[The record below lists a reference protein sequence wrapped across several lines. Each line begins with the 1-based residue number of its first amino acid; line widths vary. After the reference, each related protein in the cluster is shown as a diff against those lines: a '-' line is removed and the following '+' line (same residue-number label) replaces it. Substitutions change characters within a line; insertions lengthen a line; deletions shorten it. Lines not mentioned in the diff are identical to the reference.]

1 MISKTHLQSVIS
13 KYHLG
18 EIEKVKWEIQN
29 NQLQINFIAP
39 SNVVLGSVKCYDFP
53 IKEADLAIYNTKKL
67 SNLISI
73 CNGDLLLEIE
83 KQKEMLLKL
92 NISDMNFN
100 LSYALSDPLLIKKVG
115 RAKPVDGWYVEID
128 LGNEEISNILRA
140 KGAMSEIDNFLVT
153 TTKDLDGQDVCEL
166 IFGDEIGHN
175 NKISYQLKGSW
186 LNEINKENMK
196 IKYNSNM
203 LKTILNA
210 NKDMNEG
217 TFKIS
222 NEGLMYLI
230 FTDGVIESEYYMVP
244 TEDGIIS

>member
-1 MISKTHLQSVIS
+1 MISKTQLQSVIN

-18 EIEKVKWEIQN
+18 EIEKVKWEISN
-29 NQLQINFIAP
+29 NELQVNFIAP
-39 SNVVLGSVKCYDFP
+39 SNIVLGSVRCFDFP
-53 IKEADLAIYNTKKL
+53 IEEADLAIYNTKKL

-115 RAKPVDGWYVEID
+115 KAKPVEGWYVELNLSSD
-128 LGNEEISNILRA
+128 EISNILRA

-153 TTKDLDGQDVCEL
+153 TTKDLDGQDVCEFV
-166 IFGDEIGHN
+166 FGDEVGHN
-175 NKISYQLKGSW
+175 NKITYQLQG
-186 LNEINKENMK
+186 EINKEDMK

-210 NKDMNEG
+210 NKDMDEG
-217 TFKIS
+217 QFKIS
-222 NEGLMYLI
+222 NQGLMY
-230 FTDGVIESEYYMVP
+230 FNFKNETIESEYYMVP
-244 TEDGIIS
+244 QEDGIIS

>member
-1 MISKTHLQSVIS
+1 MISKTQLQSVIN

-18 EIEKVKWEIQN
+18 EIEKVKWEISN
-29 NQLQINFIAP
+29 NELQVNFIAP
-39 SNVVLGSVKCYDFP
+39 SNIVLGSVRCFDFP
-53 IKEADLAIYNTKKL
+53 IEEADLAIYNTKKL

-115 RAKPVDGWYVEID
+115 KAKPVEGWYVELNLSSD
-128 LGNEEISNILRA
+128 EISNILKA

-153 TTKDLDGQDVCEL
+153 TTKDLDGQDVCEFV
-166 IFGDEIGHN
+166 FGDEVGHN
-175 NKISYQLKGSW
+175 NKITYQLQG
-186 LNEINKENMK
+186 EINKEDMK

-210 NKDMNEG
+210 NKDMDEG
-217 TFKIS
+217 QFKIS
-222 NEGLMYLI
+222 NQGLMY
-230 FTDGVIESEYYMVP
+230 FNFKNETIESEYYMVP
-244 TEDGIIS
+244 QEDGIIS

>member
-115 RAKPVDGWYVEID
+115 KAKPVNGWYVEID

-210 NKDMNEG
+210 NKDMDEG

-222 NEGLMYLI
+222 NAGLMYLN

>member
-1 MISKTHLQSVIS
+1 MISKTQLQSVIA

-39 SNVVLGSVKCYDFP
+39 SNVVLGSVKCDDFP
-53 IKEADLAIYNTKKL
+53 IEEADLAIYNTKKL

-83 KQKEMLLKL
+83 KQREMLLKL

-115 RAKPVDGWYVEID
+115 RAKPVEGWYVELE
-128 LGNEEISNILRA
+128 LGSEEISNILRA

-153 TTKDLDGQDVCEL
+153 TTKDLDGQDVCEF

-175 NKISYQLKGSW
+175 NKITYQLQG
-186 LNEINKENMK
+186 EINKEDMK

-210 NKDMNEG
+210 NKDMDEG
-217 TFKIS
+217 KFKIS
-222 NEGLMYLI
+222 NQGLMY
-230 FTDGVIESEYYMVP
+230 FNFKDDTIESEYYMVP
-244 TEDGIIS
+244 QEDGIIS